1 MIASIILGKL
11 SLSDWHHCC
20 FSLSDVDIA
29 AHLHLRPF
37 HCFLSVSSAIGSR
50 QEVMLHKPSERDMA
64 FPHCL
69 FIFLLLISFSVLNF
83 TTLSSHPPPCLY
95 HYHHR
100 HHLLRFLP
108 TPLSFVAIG
117 FKYNNSFTINP
128 SKSND
133 ICEKAAE
140 KFLNLKFQPIT
151 HPLYSDVRQVRKSS
165 KFSHLGTISN
175 YQNSSKSQFS
185 RLID

>member
-11 SLSDWHHCC
+11 WLSDWHHCC

-50 QEVMLHKPSERDMA
+50 QEVMLHNPSERDMA

-69 FIFLLLISFSVLNF
+69 FIFLLLVSFSVLNF

-117 FKYNNSFTINP
+117 FKYNNFSQSIQVNWMIF
-128 SKSND
+128 
-133 ICEKAAE
+133 
-140 KFLNLKFQPIT
+140 
-151 HPLYSDVRQVRKSS
+151 VRKLQKNSW
-165 KFSHLGTISN
+165 TYNSN
-175 YQNSSKSQFS
+175 
-185 RLID
+185 L

>member
-11 SLSDWHHCC
+11 WLSDWHHCCC

-50 QEVMLHKPSERDMA
+50 QEVMLHNPSERDMA

-69 FIFLLLISFSVLNF
+69 FIFLLLVSFSVLKF

-95 HYHHR
+95 HYHHGIIFSASCP
-100 HHLLRFLP
+100 LLCLLLP
-108 TPLSFVAIG
+108 STSNIIILSQSIQVNWMIF
-117 FKYNNSFTINP
+117 
-128 SKSND
+128 
-133 ICEKAAE
+133 
-140 KFLNLKFQPIT
+140 
-151 HPLYSDVRQVRKSS
+151 VRKLQKNSW
-165 KFSHLGTISN
+165 TYNSN
-175 YQNSSKSQFS
+175 LQHIHFAPM
-185 RLID
+185 